1 MKAIFVSAKLF
12 RSTGPSKSDRE
23 LVREI
28 ADVEFSV
35 PQTGV
40 EFDEQWGSELFFA
53 KCMKG
58 NGITVDAQT
67 WLRARM
73 EDKVSEKQIRAMAL
87 DWLPEV
93 GRERLSAS
101 ERIVRYVDRGKA
113 TVADLERAISEL
125 RGEETEEEREV
136 S

>member
-1 MKAIFVSAKLF
+1 
-12 RSTGPSKSDRE
+12 
-23 LVREI
+23 
-28 ADVEFSV
+28 
-35 PQTGV
+35 
-40 EFDEQWGSELFFA
+40 
-53 KCMKG
+53 MKG